1 MSPMHFSGL
10 LRQIRQYLPL
20 LLSFSV
26 YAKTSPAQAVAS
38 PGSGS
43 KYAVVDMQSVI
54 LNVEEGKQAR
64 ADLEKQIKAKEK
76 DLMKKKEELDKMNQ
90 EWEKQAPLLNEQARM
105 GKQKEFQEKF
115 MSLRNEEMT
124 FQNEIKGKEQAAT
137 QKIAIAVSKLVNSMA
152 KQRNVDM
159 VFETNSAGLLY
170 LKDPLDMTKDVIAA
184 FEAQSK
190 KGDTAKK

>member
-1 MSPMHFSGL
+1 MHFSGL
-10 LRQIRQYLPL
+10 LRQVRQWLPL
-20 LLSFSV
+20 LVLCTA
-26 YAKTSPAQAVAS
+26 YARTSPAEAVAA
-38 PGSGS
+38 PAAGG
-43 KYAVVDMQSVI
+43 KYAVVDMQAVI

-76 DLMKKKEELDKMNQ
+76 DLLKKKEELDKMNQ

-105 GKQKEFQEKF
+105 SKQKEFQEKF
-115 MSLRNEEMT
+115 MSLRNEEMS

-137 QKIAIAVSKLVNSMA
+137 QKIAIAVSKLVNDMA
-152 KQRNVDM
+152 KQRGVDM

-170 LKDPLDMTKDVIAA
+170 LKDPVDMTKDVIDA

-190 KGDTAKK
+190 KGNTAKK

>member
-1 MSPMHFSGL
+1 MHFSGL
-10 LRQIRQYLPL
+10 LRQVRQLLPL
-20 LLSFSV
+20 LVLCTA
-26 YAKTSPAQAVAS
+26 YARTSPAQAVAT
-38 PGSGS
+38 PGAGG
-43 KYAVVDMQSVI
+43 KYAVVDMQAVS
-54 LNVEEGKQAR
+54 LNVDEGKNAR

-76 DLMKKKEELDKMNQ
+76 DLLKKKEELDKMNQ

-115 MSLRNEEMT
+115 MSLRNEEMS

-137 QKIAIAVSKLVNSMA
+137 QKIAIAVSKLVNDMA
-152 KQRNVDM
+152 KQRGFEM

-170 LKDPLDMTKDVIAA
+170 LKDPVDMTKDVIAA

-190 KGDTAKK
+190 KGNTAKK